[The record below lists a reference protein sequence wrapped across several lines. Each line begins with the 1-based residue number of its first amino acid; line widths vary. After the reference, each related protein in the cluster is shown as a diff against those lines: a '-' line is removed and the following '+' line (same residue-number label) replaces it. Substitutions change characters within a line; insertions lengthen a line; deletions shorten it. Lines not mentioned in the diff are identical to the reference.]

1 MKPKNIILIILIV
14 VIAIVG
20 VVFFSTSDKPLDYE
34 DKINEAVSKVKV
46 PVAKKD
52 IVKGEK
58 IDFDFIG
65 TIDIDLD
72 DISKGEMISFNEL
85 ANKMANKDIKK
96 GDIIK
101 KSDVSDFIN

>member
-65 TIDIDLD
+65 TIDN

>member
-1 MKPKNIILIILIV
+1 MKNKNIVLIILIV
-14 VIAIVG
+14 IIAVVG
-20 VVFFSTSDKPLDYE
+20 VVFCSTLSMHKNYE
-34 DKINEAVSKVKV
+34 DKVNDALSKVKV

-52 IVKGEK
+52 IAKGEK

-65 TIDIDLD
+65 VIDIDLD
-72 DISKGEMISFNEL
+72 DIPKGEMISFNEL

>member
-1 MKPKNIILIILIV
+1 MKNKNIFLIILIV
-14 VIAIVG
+14 IIAVVG
-20 VVFFSTSDKPLDYE
+20 VGFCSTLFLHKVYE
-34 DKINEAVSKVKV
+34 NRVNAAITNVRV

-65 TIDIDLD
+65 VIDIDLD
-72 DISKGEMISFNEL
+72 DIPKGEMISFNEL